1 MTAWRFA
8 VRSLPSLLALV
19 ILMSLPGWPQA
30 QVRPAPE
37 ADPYSYLTAGALKA
51 IRPLPETVRIR
62 PTGRIREFTL
72 DIRPGSWEPVAGV
85 KAEAITVNGTV
96 PGPLIRVTEG
106 DTVRITVKNNL
117 PEPTAIHWHGLHVP
131 NAMDGVTAVTQDPIP
146 PQGSFTYEFLA
157 SHAGTFMYHS
167 HFLEREIEQ
176 IDRGLYGLFIVD
188 PQDPKGQ
195 PKFDREFT
203 MLLSAWII
211 PGAGS
216 QGAPAEKKEEH
227 GGMAM
232 APGPAM
238 EAYNF
243 WTINGKAFPDL
254 PEWRVKRGEVVRARI
269 ANVSNF
275 THPMHLHGHD
285 FVVLAKDGEPLRS
298 PQAMNTLSVN
308 AGETYDIA
316 FVANNPGAW
325 VFHCHEL
332 HHTMNGMTAPGGLI
346 QLIRYEGTPALPAGA
361 PRPSG
366 AGPGKGH

>member
-1 MTAWRFA
+1 MTSWSSGNKRAAA
-8 VRSLPSLLALV
+8 VITSN
-19 ILMSLPGWPQA
+19 
-30 QVRPAPE
+30 
-37 ADPYSYLTAGALKA
+37 GAVA
-51 IRPLPETVRIR
+51 ACTIGG